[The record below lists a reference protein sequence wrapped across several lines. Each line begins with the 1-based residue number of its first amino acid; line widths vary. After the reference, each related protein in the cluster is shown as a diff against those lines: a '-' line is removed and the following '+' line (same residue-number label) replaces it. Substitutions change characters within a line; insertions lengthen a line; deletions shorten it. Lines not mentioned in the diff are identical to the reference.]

1 MNMRL
6 GIIIVS
12 IFWISAI
19 SLSCRKTDPPKAVVS
34 VIDTDG
40 VAQPNVKV
48 IVYSNPNGSYI
59 DPQSLQRLDS
69 ARTNSSGEVSFT
81 FKNKAIFQVKAEQYT
96 SQYHRDGS
104 KLLILEEDQTVSI
117 TIQIK

>member
-1 MNMRL
+1 MNIRL
-6 GIIIVS
+6 GIIILS

-19 SLSCRKTDPPKAVVS
+19 SLSCKKTNPPKAVVA
-34 VIDTDG
+34 VIDTGG
-40 VAQPNVKV
+40 VPQANVKV

-59 DPQSLQRLDS
+59 DPQSLQRLDT
-69 ARTNSSGEVSFT
+69 ARTNSAGEASFT

-96 SQYHRDGS
+96 SHFHRDGT
-104 KLLILEEDQTVSI
+104 KLLILEEGQTVSI

>member
-1 MNMRL
+1 MNIRI
-6 GIIIVS
+6 GILILS

-19 SLSCRKTDPPKAVVS
+19 SISCRKANPPKAIIS
-34 VIDTDG
+34 VIDTGG

-69 ARTNSSGEVSFT
+69 ARTNSAGEVSFT
-81 FKNKAIFQVKAEQYT
+81 FKNKAIFQAKAEQYT
-96 SQYHRDGS
+96 SQYHRDGT
-104 KLLILEEDQTVSI
+104 KLLILEEGQTVSI